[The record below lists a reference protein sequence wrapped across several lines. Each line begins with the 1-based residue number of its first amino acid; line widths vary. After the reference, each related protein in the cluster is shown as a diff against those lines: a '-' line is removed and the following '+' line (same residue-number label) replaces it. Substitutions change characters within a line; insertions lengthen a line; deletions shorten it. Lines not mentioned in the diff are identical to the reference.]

1 MNTREYCCYTRP
13 YSEIEG
19 LQLAHTLLYSASA
32 QPEGIVL
39 ELRVQQGGGN
49 YTSRVVCPDG
59 SFARVMRLMRYLCE
73 NGIGPGQWLDVS
85 SRLPGKKRP
94 PSQNTPYASTKSTS
108 KRSAI
113 SAKPSCIFIFFL
125 PPKNIAEPI
134 ITKNGKNTI
143 FLKILRNLAA
153 AAKQLEKMKP
163 FREKFRKNERFYF
176 FDKPIDKNKKVM

>member
-59 SFARVMRLMRYLCE
+59 NFARVMRLMRYLCE
-73 NGIGPGQWLDVS
+73 NGIGPGQ
-85 SRLPGKKRP
+85 
-94 PSQNTPYASTKSTS
+94 
-108 KRSAI
+108 
-113 SAKPSCIFIFFL
+113 CI
-125 PPKNIAEPI
+125 
-134 ITKNGKNTI
+134 G
-143 FLKILRNLAA
+143 
-153 AAKQLEKMKP
+153 
-163 FREKFRKNERFYF
+163 
-176 FDKPIDKNKKVM
+176 

>member
-73 NGIGPGQWLDVS
+73 NGIGPGQWLDVLDDLHQPYRRTS
-85 SRLPGKKRP
+85 PGKRIPGNLYHLPVLIRKTCCII
-94 PSQNTPYASTKSTS
+94 QN
-108 KRSAI
+108 
-113 SAKPSCIFIFFL
+113 
-125 PPKNIAEPI
+125 
-134 ITKNGKNTI
+134 
-143 FLKILRNLAA
+143 
-153 AAKQLEKMKP
+153 
-163 FREKFRKNERFYF
+163 
-176 FDKPIDKNKKVM
+176 

>member
-73 NGIGPGQWLDVS
+73 NGIGPGQWLDVLDDLHQPYRPLAS
-85 SRLPGKKRP
+85 GGGRARGREFPG
-94 PSQNTPYASTKSTS
+94 
-108 KRSAI
+108 I
-113 SAKPSCIFIFFL
+113 C
-125 PPKNIAEPI
+125 
-134 ITKNGKNTI
+134 TI
-143 FLKILRNLAA
+143 C
-153 AAKQLEKMKP
+153 
-163 FREKFRKNERFYF
+163 RF
-176 FDKPIDKNKKVM
+176 

>member
-73 NGIGPGQWLDVS
+73 NGIGPGQWLDV
-85 SRLPGKKRP
+85 LAGPPHHGQPGPGRCPQDRP
-94 PSQNTPYASTKSTS
+94 
-108 KRSAI
+108 
-113 SAKPSCIFIFFL
+113 
-125 PPKNIAEPI
+125 
-134 ITKNGKNTI
+134 G
-143 FLKILRNLAA
+143 
-153 AAKQLEKMKP
+153 
-163 FREKFRKNERFYF
+163 
-176 FDKPIDKNKKVM
+176 V

>member
-49 YTSRVVCPDG
+49 YASRVVCPDG

-73 NGIGPGQWLDVS
+73 NGIGPGEEN
-85 SRLPGKKRP
+85 SREFVPFAGF
-94 PSQNTPYASTKSTS
+94 NTEN
-108 KRSAI
+108 
-113 SAKPSCIFIFFL
+113 L
-125 PPKNIAEPI
+125 LH
-134 ITKNGKNTI
+134 NTE
-143 FLKILRNLAA
+143 LT
-153 AAKQLEKMKP
+153 QS
-163 FREKFRKNERFYF
+163 
-176 FDKPIDKNKKVM
+176 V

>member
-39 ELRVQQGGGN
+39 ELRVQQGGWN

-73 NGIGPGQWLDVS
+73 TGIGPGQWLDV
-85 SRLPGKKRP
+85 LDDLHQPYRP
-94 PSQNTPYASTKSTS
+94 
-108 KRSAI
+108 
-113 SAKPSCIFIFFL
+113 
-125 PPKNIAEPI
+125 
-134 ITKNGKNTI
+134 
-143 FLKILRNLAA
+143 LAA
-153 AAKQLEKMKP
+153 VEDEPGEENSREFVP
-163 FREKFRKNERFYF
+163 FASFNTENLLHNTELTQS
-176 FDKPIDKNKKVM
+176 V

>member
-73 NGIGPGQWLDVS
+73 NGIGPGQWLDV
-85 SRLPGKKRP
+85 LDDL
-94 PSQNTPYASTKSTS
+94 QA
-108 KRSAI
+108 
-113 SAKPSCIFIFFL
+113 L
-125 PPKNIAEPI
+125 PPAGSGGGRARGREFPGIC
-134 ITKNGKNTI
+134 TI
-143 FLKILRNLAA
+143 CQF
-153 AAKQLEKMKP
+153 
-163 FREKFRKNERFYF
+163 
-176 FDKPIDKNKKVM
+176 

>member
-59 SFARVMRLMRYLCE
+59 SSARWQRWRTS
-73 NGIGPGQWLDVS
+73 PGTGKRIPGNLYH
-85 SRLPGKKRP
+85 LPVLIRKTCCII
-94 PSQNTPYASTKSTS
+94 QN
-108 KRSAI
+108 
-113 SAKPSCIFIFFL
+113 
-125 PPKNIAEPI
+125 
-134 ITKNGKNTI
+134 
-143 FLKILRNLAA
+143 
-153 AAKQLEKMKP
+153 
-163 FREKFRKNERFYF
+163 
-176 FDKPIDKNKKVM
+176 

>member
-73 NGIGPGQWLDVS
+73 NGIGPGSGWMYWMTCTSPTARWQRWRTS
-85 SRLPGKKRP
+85 PGKRIPGNLYHLPVLIRKTCCII
-94 PSQNTPYASTKSTS
+94 QN
-108 KRSAI
+108 
-113 SAKPSCIFIFFL
+113 
-125 PPKNIAEPI
+125 
-134 ITKNGKNTI
+134 
-143 FLKILRNLAA
+143 
-153 AAKQLEKMKP
+153 
-163 FREKFRKNERFYF
+163 
-176 FDKPIDKNKKVM
+176 

>member
-73 NGIGPGQWLDVS
+73 NGIGPGQWLAAVEDEPGEEN
-85 SRLPGKKRP
+85 SREFVPFAGF
-94 PSQNTPYASTKSTS
+94 NTEN
-108 KRSAI
+108 
-113 SAKPSCIFIFFL
+113 L
-125 PPKNIAEPI
+125 LH
-134 ITKNGKNTI
+134 NTE
-143 FLKILRNLAA
+143 LT
-153 AAKQLEKMKP
+153 QS
-163 FREKFRKNERFYF
+163 
-176 FDKPIDKNKKVM
+176 V

>member
-59 SFARVMRLMRYLCE
+59 SFARVMRPDAVLMRE
-73 NGIGPGQWLDVS
+73 RN
-85 SRLPGKKRP
+85 RP
-94 PSQNTPYASTKSTS
+94 RAV
-108 KRSAI
+108 AG
-113 SAKPSCIFIFFL
+113 CV
-125 PPKNIAEPI
+125 
-134 ITKNGKNTI
+134 G
-143 FLKILRNLAA
+143 
-153 AAKQLEKMKP
+153 
-163 FREKFRKNERFYF
+163 
-176 FDKPIDKNKKVM
+176 

>member
-73 NGIGPGQWLDVS
+73 NGIGPGQWLDV
-85 SRLPGKKRP
+85 PAP
-94 PSQNTPYASTKSTS
+94 A
-108 KRSAI
+108 
-113 SAKPSCIFIFFL
+113 L
-125 PPKNIAEPI
+125 PPAGSGGGRARGREFPGIC
-134 ITKNGKNTI
+134 TI
-143 FLKILRNLAA
+143 C
-153 AAKQLEKMKP
+153 
-163 FREKFRKNERFYF
+163 RF
-176 FDKPIDKNKKVM
+176 